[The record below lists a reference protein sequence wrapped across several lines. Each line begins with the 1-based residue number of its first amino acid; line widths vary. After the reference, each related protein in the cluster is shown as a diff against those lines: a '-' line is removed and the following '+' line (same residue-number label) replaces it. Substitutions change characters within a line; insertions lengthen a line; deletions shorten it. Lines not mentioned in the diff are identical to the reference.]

1 MDGEIS
7 KGTWVGATV
16 LAIVEILGL
25 SFAVY
30 GISRS
35 LVNNSS
41 ADFIK
46 TVDSVSN
53 SSFNDY
59 DGTVVSGLQVRQ
71 ALENYEGEKIGIW
84 INTSGTQLAV
94 TGAAKVN
101 TDETKYKIQFVTEGD
116 ADFADKVLAR
126 QEGLGVVQQNP
137 KGTIYSGRYYLNYN
151 AVFEGITA
159 SNFKSTTQGYMEYTG
174 KFALVTG
181 TSDIVFNTVK
191 TNYKNVAC
199 AEHIAGGS
207 NFNAKLIKDG
217 TGTIIGIMFTQ
228 VY

>member
-16 LAIVEILGL
+16 LAIVAILGL

-46 TVDSVSN
+46 TVDSVAN
-53 SSFNDY
+53 SGFNDY

-94 TGAAKVN
+94 TGAAKTE
-101 TDETKYKIQFVTEGD
+101 TDTSKYTGTTD
-116 ADFADKVLAR
+116 GATLDTTLSR
-126 QEGLGVVQQNP
+126 QEKLGAVQQNP
-137 KGTIYSGRYYLNYN
+137 KGVIYSGRYYINYN
-151 AVFEGITA
+151 AVFEGITDT
-159 SNFKSTTQGYMEYTG
+159 NFKSTTQGYMEYTG

-199 AEHIAGGS
+199 AEYVAGGS

-217 TGTIIGIMFTQ
+217 TGTIIGIMFSQ